1 MSLVNTNQAVQ
12 DLFGIEGSESL
23 RSKANSY
30 LRNGVIPSSAVVEEG
45 FRDKSLDK
53 RAKKW
58 LKPQAVDCLFNALV
72 LDAFFDDTQY
82 VKAIF
87 ESSSKR
93 AVSATSCEE
102 ILLQAQ
108 GVRTAIHLSDVA
120 QQFLSQLRDDS
131 LNLRKSR
138 LTCPFAAQRLPQM
151 DMAMQNTGLLYQLL
165 RAQRLSLSHKENLLL
180 YWCEQDLVAAI
191 QLVEQLDLAILQ
203 SDTALAELVQRIRKE
218 YQEAQ
223 NFNALL
229 NWLPD

>member
-30 LRNGVIPSSAVVEEG
+30 LRNGVIPSSAIVEEG
-45 FRDKSLDK
+45 FRDKSSDK

-72 LDAFFDDTQY
+72 LDGFFDDTQY

-87 ESSSKR
+87 ESFSKR
-93 AVSATSCEE
+93 FEGAILCEE

-108 GVRTAIHLSDVA
+108 GVMAVIHLSEVA

-131 LNLRKSR
+131 FNLRKFR

-165 RAQRLSLSHKENLLL
+165 RSQRLSLSHKDNLLL
-180 YWCEQDLVAAI
+180 YWFEQDLQAAI
-191 QLVEQLDLAILQ
+191 QLVEQLDVAILQ
-203 SDTALAELVQRIRKE
+203 GDTALAELAQTIRKE
-218 YQEAQ
+218 YFEAQ
-223 NFNALL
+223 KFNAFL